1 MTKEELI
8 EKYGPENKI
17 KVLDG
22 QGHVAFID
30 CMGDDEAVEAAARLS
45 YQKGTRKVSETRGL
59 LRYMLRHRHSTPFEA
74 AVIKL
79 DMKMPIFIARQL
91 VRQRTQSISE
101 LSGRYSILPTE
112 FYTPPLEQVCYQST
126 DNKQGRSGAFPAN
139 EAEQLQNQMA
149 HEAEDAF
156 ATYNQFLEAG
166 MAKETARMGLPL
178 STYTQWNT
186 TMNLHNL
193 LHMLSL
199 RLDEHAQWE
208 ARQVAEAIWRITQ
221 DWCPLTAEAFN
232 DYRLQAHTFSRLDL
246 KALRT
251 LVFDWREYVEA
262 EAEGEGTDP
271 AALVAERAGALS
283 ADLPK
288 RERDEFLKVL
298 GLTST
303 EKY

>member
-1 MTKEELI
+1 MNADELRA
-8 EKYGPENKI
+8 KYGADSKI
-17 KVLDG
+17 KILDG

-59 LRYMLRHRHSTPFEA
+59 LRYMLKHHHSTPFEA

-79 DMKMPIFIARQL
+79 DMKIPIFIARQF

-101 LSGRYSILPTE
+101 LSGRYSVLPTE
-112 FYTPPLEQVCYQST
+112 FYLPPLEQVCYQST
-126 DNKQGRSGAFPAN
+126 DNKQGRSGAFPEN
-139 EAEQLQNQMA
+139 EAVQLRNQMVG
-149 HEAEDAF
+149 EAEDAF
-156 ATYNQFLEAG
+156 TTYNQFLEAG

-186 TMNLHNL
+186 TMNLHNCM
-193 LHMLSL
+193 HMLGL

-208 ARQVAEAIWRITQ
+208 ARQVAEAIWKIVQ
-221 DWCPLTAEAFN
+221 DWCPITAEAFN
-232 DYRLQAHTFSRLDL
+232 DYKLHAHTFSRLDL

-262 EAEGEGTDP
+262 EAEGNGTDP
-271 AALVAERAGALS
+271 KALVAERAGALS

-298 GLTST
+298 GLTPT
-303 EKY
+303 EIT